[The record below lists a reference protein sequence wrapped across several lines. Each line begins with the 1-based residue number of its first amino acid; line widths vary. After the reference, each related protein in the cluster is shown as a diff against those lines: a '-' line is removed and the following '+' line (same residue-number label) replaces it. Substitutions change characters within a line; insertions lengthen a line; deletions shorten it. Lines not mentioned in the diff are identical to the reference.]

1 MSSSCEKMPRS
12 FASQLSGTHL
22 RRLRN
27 CASRHCAFRRHVVS
41 SRDVLL

>member
-1 MSSSCEKMPRS
+1 MSSSCEKMSRS

-27 CASRHCAFRRHVVS
+27 YAFRRHVVS